1 MDKKVLV
8 KNLNHLFCNLNKE
21 GKKYLEV
28 WLSDIDFGGLY
39 RSGKYNLNVKA
50 DHTIDS
56 CKDEIREI
64 LAILDQKAHD
74 ELQYIWSVAVY
85 DSKDQ
90 VHCISQDL
98 LVYDEESSC
107 R

>member
-1 MDKKVLV
+1 
-8 KNLNHLFCNLNKE
+8 LFCNLNKE

-50 DHTIDS
+50 DHIIDS
-56 CKDEIREI
+56 CSDEIREI
-64 LAILDQKAHD
+64 LAILDQKAHN
-74 ELQYIWSVAVY
+74 ELQYIWSVSVY

-90 VHCISQDL
+90 IHCISQDL